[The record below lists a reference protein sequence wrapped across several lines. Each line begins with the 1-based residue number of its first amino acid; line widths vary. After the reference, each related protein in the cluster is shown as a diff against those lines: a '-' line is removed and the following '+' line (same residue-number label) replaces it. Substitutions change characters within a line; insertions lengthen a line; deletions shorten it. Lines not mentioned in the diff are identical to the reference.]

1 MLKRHCL
8 KRVVMLFAVLKAA
21 PDGYTLL
28 MNAASP
34 IVINPVIFQKPP
46 HDPIQQW
53 VPVSHV
59 GIEPAA
65 LLVNSA
71 TAVNTLKDLF
81 ALAKAQPQKLSY
93 NSLGQGS
100 GAHLAIETFDHGA
113 GIDMIHGPYKG
124 TGPVISDLMA
134 SQITQ
139 TLAGLATTQA
149 QIKAGKLR
157 AIAINESAHP
167 PLLHEV
173 AKVTEQAYPGMES
186 AYARFGL
193 RAPAG
198 TPPAIV
204 NKVSADTI
212 TALND
217 TQVSER
223 FISRG
228 YTLSGSSPDKIRI
241 WIKEDAKRWGKV
253 IQARC
258 GVELDCFQL

>member
-1 MLKRHCL
+1 
-8 KRVVMLFAVLKAA
+8 
-21 PDGYTLL
+21 
-28 MNAASP
+28 
-34 IVINPVIFQKPP
+34 
-46 HDPIQQW
+46 
-53 VPVSHV
+53 
-59 GIEPAA
+59 
-65 LLVNSA
+65 
-71 TAVNTLKDLF
+71 
-81 ALAKAQPQKLSY
+81 
-93 NSLGQGS
+93 
-100 GAHLAIETFDHGA
+100 
-113 GIDMIHGPYKG
+113 MIHVPYKG

-134 SQITQ
+134 SQITL
-139 TLAGLATTQA
+139 TLADLATAQA

-193 RAPAG
+193 LAPAG

-212 TALND
+212 KALNE

-223 FISRG
+223 FTSRG

-241 WIKEDAKRWGKV
+241 WIKEDAERWGKV
-253 IQARC
+253 IQAIC
-258 GVELDCFQL
+258 GVALGCFQL